1 MTSSRSTVPLL
12 GTVGALV
19 FTGVG
24 VLQTIDPTFAGEP
37 AFAARNVPSAIGALL
52 MAGLVVE
59 LHRSGAAGE
68 RRLVRLGL
76 VAAALG
82 WVVDAAA
89 QLISQA
95 MGVDYS
101 PPYIVASVLLVFGM
115 LPPGMAA
122 LWEGVWS
129 GWRRWIPLATVI
141 YLTAASPLLG
151 APGVPANLAGT
162 GWGMIWLALG
172 VALLTARQRTL
183 FGALSNER

>member
-24 VLQTIDPTFAGEP
+24 VLQTIDPTFPGEP
-37 AFAARNVPSAIGALL
+37 AFAGRNVPSAIGALL
-52 MAGLVVE
+52 MVGLVVG

-76 VAAALG
+76 GAAALG

-95 MGVDYS
+95 MGVDYP
-101 PPYIVASVLLVFGM
+101 PPYVAALALLVFGM
-115 LPPGMAA
+115 LPPRHRGPSGGCLVGMAA
-122 LWEGVWS
+122 VD
-129 GWRRWIPLATVI
+129 
-141 YLTAASPLLG
+141 TARHRDLPG
-151 APGVPANLAGT
+151 RGVPATRRTRCGGQRRRRRLGRVLA
-162 GWGMIWLALG
+162 
-172 VALLTARQRTL
+172 RP
-183 FGALSNER
+183 

>member
-1 MTSSRSTVPLL
+1 MTSSQATVPLL

-24 VLQTIDPTFAGEP
+24 VLQTIDPTFPGEP
-37 AFAARNVPSAIGALL
+37 AFAGRNVPSAIGALL
-52 MAGLVVE
+52 MAGLVVG

-95 MGVDYS
+95 MGVDYP
-101 PPYIVASVLLVFGM
+101 PPYIVATVLLVFGM
-115 LPPGMAA
+115 LPPGIAA
-122 LWEGVWS
+122 LREGVWS
-129 GWRRWIPLATVI
+129 GWRRWTPLSTVI
-141 YLTAASPLLG
+141 SLVVASPLLG
-151 APGVPANLAGT
+151 APGVLANLAGT

-172 VALLTARQRTL
+172 VALLTARQWTV

>member
-1 MTSSRSTVPLL
+1 MTSSRTLPATL
-12 GTVGALV
+12 GTLGALV

-24 VLQTIDPTFAGEP
+24 VLQTIDPTFPGEP
-37 AFAARNVPSAIGALL
+37 AFAGRNVPSAIGALL

-129 GWRRWIPLATVI
+129 GWRT
-141 YLTAASPLLG
+141 S
-151 APGVPANLAGT
+151 
-162 GWGMIWLALG
+162 
-172 VALLTARQRTL
+172 TARRT
-183 FGALSNER
+183 SPSWR

>member
-1 MTSSRSTVPLL
+1 MTSSQATVPVL

-24 VLQTIDPTFAGEP
+24 VLQTIDPTFPGEP
-37 AFAARNVPSAIGALL
+37 AFAGRNVPSAIGALL
-52 MAGLVVE
+52 MVGLVVG
-59 LHRSGAAGE
+59 LHRSGAAGD

-95 MGVDYS
+95 MGVDYP
-101 PPYIVASVLLVFGM
+101 PPYIVATVLLVFGM
-115 LPPGMAA
+115 LPPGIAA
-122 LWEGVWS
+122 LREGVWS
-129 GWRRWIPLATVI
+129 GWRRWTPLATVI
-141 YLTAASPLLG
+141 YLVVASPLLG
-151 APGVPANLAGT
+151 APGVLANLAGT

-172 VALLTARQRTL
+172 VALLTARQWMVS
-183 FGALSNER
+183 GALSNER

>member
-1 MTSSRSTVPLL
+1 MTSSQATVPLL

-24 VLQTIDPTFAGEP
+24 VLQTIDPTFPGEP
-37 AFAARNVPSAIGALL
+37 AFAGRNVPSAIGALL
-52 MAGLVVE
+52 MAGLVVG

-95 MGVDYS
+95 MGVDYP
-101 PPYIVASVLLVFGM
+101 PPYIVATVLLVFGM
-115 LPPGMAA
+115 LPPGIAA
-122 LWEGVWS
+122 LREGVWS
-129 GWRRWIPLATVI
+129 GWRRWTPLATVI
-141 YLTAASPLLG
+141 YLVVASPLFG
-151 APGVPANLAGT
+151 APGVLANLAGT

-172 VALLTARQRTL
+172 VALLTARQWTVS
-183 FGALSNER
+183 GALSNER